1 MKLTK
6 ILVALS
12 FLFAVSTANAG
23 ELTVTGSMEATYNS
37 QSGNTTGNP
46 LGTDRELK
54 FSASTELDNGIT
66 VSVYQD
72 TIRQL

>member
-1 MKLTK
+1 MKITK

-12 FLFAVSTANAG
+12 FLFAVATANAG

-37 QSGNTTGNP
+37 QGGNTTCNP

-54 FSASTELDNGIT
+54 FSGST
-66 VSVYQD
+66 
-72 TIRQL
+72 